1 MKKLLLSLAFVLT
14 SICAFSQVK
23 VSINYLD
30 VDVVFKRCIMKG
42 DLAYVD
48 FIMTNNTGKD
58 IKTTPSWGCRMD
70 GVIKEFSAYDDEGN
84 VYKCERY
91 DKAVGKIQS
100 FTIGGDTYSG
110 SHLTG
115 NDEST
120 FIPSGIPIKCRV
132 VLSKVDGYATR
143 FSLLRVTFKYFG
155 QNSDSVLIEFKDIP
169 FVRQ

>member
-1 MKKLLLSLAFVLT
+1 M
-14 SICAFSQVK
+14 
-23 VSINYLD
+23 
-30 VDVVFKRCIMKG
+30 
-42 DLAYVD
+42 
-48 FIMTNNTGKD
+48 
-58 IKTTPSWGCRMD
+58 
-70 GVIKEFSAYDDEGN
+70 
-84 VYKCERY
+84 
-91 DKAVGKIQS
+91 GKIQS

-143 FSLLRVTFKYFG
+143 FSLLRVTFKHFG
-155 QNSDSVLIEFKDIP
+155 QNSNSVLIEFKDIP